1 MPNYNYQTC
10 KRDPPGLPIASSD
23 LILFEGIFTLL
34 DPQLRSL
41 MDLKLFVHTDDDI
54 RLLRRLKRDVI
65 HRGRTVEGVIKSYN
79 RFVKASYE
87 EYIKPTMK
95 YSDLIVPKGAENE
108 VAIQFITE
116 NLLNKMGKQKQRFKQ
131 VEVEKIK

>member
-1 MPNYNYQTC
+1 
-10 KRDPPGLPIASSD
+10 
-23 LILFEGIFTLL
+23 
-34 DPQLRSL
+34 

-54 RLLRRLKRDVI
+54 RLLRRLKRDVL

-95 YSDLIVPKGAENE
+95 YSDLIVPRGAENE

-116 NLLNKMGKQKQRFKQ
+116 NLLNKMEKQKQRFKE